1 MILDGFCGNFPTD
14 PVDQNDTDP
23 DPQHHAQNYK
33 ILTLMSLNFAK
44 CCKFRDKK
52 NRVKIFRNSKN
63 LPKFRENIEFE
74 YAEMLKITIFP

>member
-44 CCKFRDKK
+44 FCKFRNKK
-52 NRVKIFRNSKN
+52 IV
-63 LPKFRENIEFE
+63 L
-74 YAEMLKITIFP
+74 